1 MKEEIYRA
9 ILMMSGS
16 ALVLAVVVLLIK
28 LMR

>member
-1 MKEEIYRA
+1 MKEKIYQA

>member
-16 ALVLAVVVLLIK
+16 ALVLAVVVLIIK
-28 LMR
+28 LMQ

>member
-1 MKEEIYRA
+1 MKGKVYQA